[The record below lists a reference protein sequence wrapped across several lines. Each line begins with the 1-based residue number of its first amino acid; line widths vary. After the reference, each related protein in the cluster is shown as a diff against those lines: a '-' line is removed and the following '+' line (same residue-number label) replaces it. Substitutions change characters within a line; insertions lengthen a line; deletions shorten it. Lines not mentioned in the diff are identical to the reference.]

1 MLIILLAFSFS
12 RATAEVA
19 DVKTCLAQ
27 VYKAQSATRS
37 NSAAYATSLE
47 QIGMSNSKLCV
58 GVSLDFSSV
67 QEKNFTITGEM
78 GKHKWSIDDT
88 KTLIDLSR

>member
-47 QIGMSNSKLCV
+47 QIALE
-58 GVSLDFSSV
+58 SV
-67 QEKNFTITGEM
+67 
-78 GKHKWSIDDT
+78 
-88 KTLIDLSR
+88 